1 MGSIKAE
8 KILTNVDISLA
19 LELAPTPIF
28 LAEWCPTGTV
38 CCDDEAGGGGA
49 TVDFMEVKCLNREAI
64 EEELEDAEM

>member
-28 LAEWCPTGTV
+28 LAEWCPT
-38 CCDDEAGGGGA
+38 CDDEAGGGGA